1 MHSKSEVLDYFCSRC
16 NLVCG
21 WPANWPDLSPIEM
34 MWSIIKF
41 RISNYPNDFKPKN
54 KVELIEAIQREWRSI
69 DATKV
74 NNLVRSFKYRLQ
86 FCSRVGGKTI
96 TPYFFFFFLKKKK
109 TLSWFMKSSQR
120 RSSLCFW
127 SSHIYQAH
135 AICRPKFISKFGKI

>member
-1 MHSKSEVLDYFCSRC
+1 MFGKIHLRTLKKHSKVGFFFFFFFEQHGAKMHSKSEVLDYFCSRC

-96 TPYFFFFFLKKKK
+96 TPYFFFFF
-109 TLSWFMKSSQR
+109 F
-120 RSSLCFW
+120 
-127 SSHIYQAH
+127 
-135 AICRPKFISKFGKI
+135 